1 MFFQLIIAM
10 LMGLGCPSTSNNT
23 NQDGTVTT
31 QDGPTLGGDHGQTP
45 PPKIN

>member
-1 MFFQLIIAM
+1 M

-31 QDGPTLGGDHGQTP
+31 QDGPSTGGDHGQTP